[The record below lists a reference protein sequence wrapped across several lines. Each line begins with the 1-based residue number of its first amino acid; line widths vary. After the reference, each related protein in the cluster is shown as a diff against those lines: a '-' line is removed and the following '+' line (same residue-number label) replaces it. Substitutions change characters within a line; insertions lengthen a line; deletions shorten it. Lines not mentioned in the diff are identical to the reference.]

1 MKVVKIQTYKNSL
14 IFSFVE
20 QEKLDTNLTIITT
33 RINLEE
39 LVFSAQYILK
49 NKKLVIKFLE
59 EIILKNKIT
68 KITIADYELF
78 DIVIDLISKLKI
90 ITHLQLRD
98 KTVLTYNDCLKII
111 NIKHLKKL
119 TCYSLPLFMLEKLDN
134 NNLDVKLYSEEFYLS
149 NFFIDNKFNNYA
161 DIYYAKTIIIDHDM
175 KDEDYNDFDTFLE
188 INKYLKEI
196 YLYYYDKEI
205 ISKLIDKLYE
215 VNIKN
220 IKFKIYQQEDDNKAL
235 NDIGVYLNKN
245 KVKKKNYTFKIIY
258 SKEYISKNLF
268 KQLTFTNLK
277 MCALIMI
284 SILLVGISFKIYYDY
299 KSKQEIDDI
308 YDMLDI
314 MEDIEVEEGNEN
326 QQMDAAEQQKV
337 VEALTEDYEKLLAIN
352 SDTVGWIKVNNT
364 NVNYPVVQTTDNEYY
379 LNYNFYKKRNYNGWV
394 FMDYRNSI
402 EEINDNTIIYGH
414 NGTMFGSLK
423 NTLKERWYTNSNNQ
437 IISFNTLYGQLRYK
451 IFAIYV
457 TTPDFDYL
465 VNNYKS
471 KTNFENFLAEV
482 KQRSIYNFNVDVT
495 SNDKILTLS
504 TCAENG
510 AKRIV
515 IHAKLI

>member
-299 KSKQEIDDI
+299 KS
-308 YDMLDI
+308 
-314 MEDIEVEEGNEN
+314 N
-326 QQMDAAEQQKV
+326 
-337 VEALTEDYEKLLAIN
+337 
-352 SDTVGWIKVNNT
+352 
-364 NVNYPVVQTTDNEYY
+364 
-379 LNYNFYKKRNYNGWV
+379 
-394 FMDYRNSI
+394 
-402 EEINDNTIIYGH
+402 
-414 NGTMFGSLK
+414 
-423 NTLKERWYTNSNNQ
+423 
-437 IISFNTLYGQLRYK
+437 
-451 IFAIYV
+451 
-457 TTPDFDYL
+457 
-465 VNNYKS
+465 
-471 KTNFENFLAEV
+471 
-482 KQRSIYNFNVDVT
+482 
-495 SNDKILTLS
+495 
-504 TCAENG
+504 
-510 AKRIV
+510 
-515 IHAKLI
+515 